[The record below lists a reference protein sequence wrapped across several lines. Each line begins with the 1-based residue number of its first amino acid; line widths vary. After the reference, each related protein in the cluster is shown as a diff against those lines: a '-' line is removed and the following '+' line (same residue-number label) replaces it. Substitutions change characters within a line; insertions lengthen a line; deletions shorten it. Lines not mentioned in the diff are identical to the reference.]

1 MAYLFKSRP
10 KRKCV
15 RKYKKINETD
25 GKYEQINSIFASY
38 FFTSK
43 FLRCGRLTH
52 ELKLAKFDEENII
65 VIKSFIFEIFARTS
79 FFLIMVITL

>member
-1 MAYLFKSRP
+1 MNYLFKSRL

-15 RKYKKINETD
+15 RKYHKINETG

-52 ELKLAKFDEENII
+52 ELKLAKFDEKNII
-65 VIKSFIFEIFARTS
+65 VIKNFIFEIFARTF
-79 FFLIMVITL
+79 FFLIMVLAL